1 MPRAGVK
8 HSGPML
14 FWFIAIA
21 VTAIACA
28 ALFYAAGPRA
38 VNAAAPE
45 LDDANSH
52 FRLVLAGIDADVAA
66 GKLGEPEAVAA
77 RGELAREIL
86 RLKAEAGRMVAP
98 PHGLGRM
105 PLLAGLGGIA
115 VLALG
120 LYAMLGSP
128 DLPSQPLAG
137 RDDAMAQQIDLDAA
151 IARIEAQLTANPD
164 DLRGWTVIAPAYLEM
179 GRYADAARAYRRMME
194 LGEPTADL
202 QTSLAEALMLGAD
215 GAGSAEAMDLL
226 RAAAASDPNHVLSRL
241 YIAADL
247 TRAGDYPAAAAA
259 WQAALALSKGDEPW
273 LPAAQ
278 QGLAVAQNGGVAP
291 ANAQEAEMIGQM
303 VGGLADRLAAEG
315 GSIAEWTQLVR
326 AYLVLDDTDS
336 AQAAYDAAVASYP
349 QAFDRGDL
357 DTLALG
363 AGLTLNGAQP

>member
-1 MPRAGVK
+1 
-8 HSGPML
+8 ML

-38 VNAAAPE
+38 VNASPGE

-52 FRLVLAGIDADVAA
+52 FRLVLAGIDTDLAA
-66 GKLGEPEAVAA
+66 GKLGEAEATAA

-86 RLKAEAGRMVAP
+86 RLKAEAGRVVGSGP
-98 PHGLGRM
+98 NFGRL
-105 PLLAGLGGIA
+105 PLLVGLGGVA

-120 LYAMLGSP
+120 LYGLLGSP
-128 DLPSQPLAG
+128 NLPSQPLAS
-137 RDDAMAQQIDLDAA
+137 RSDVMAQQIDLDTA

-179 GRYADAARAYRRMME
+179 GRYADAINAYRRMID
-194 LGEPTADL
+194 LGEPTPDL
-202 QTSLAEALMLGAD
+202 QTSLAEALMLNAGD
-215 GAGSAEAMDLL
+215 AGSDEAIALL
-226 RAAAASDPNHVLSRL
+226 RSAATADPAHVMSRL
-241 YIAADL
+241 YLASVL
-247 TRAGDYPAAAAA
+247 TGQEQYEEAIPL
-259 WQAALALSKGDEPW
+259 WQAALALAKGDEPW

-278 QGLAVAQNGGVAP
+278 QGLAVAQNGGIAP

-303 VGGLADRLAAEG
+303 VSGLATRLAAEG
-315 GSIAEWTQLVR
+315 GSVEEWTQLVR
-326 AYLVLDDTDS
+326 AYLVLGDTTR
-336 AQAAYDAAVASYP
+336 AQVAYDDAVKAWP
-349 QAFDRGDL
+349 QAFDRGEL